1 MHYDPARHHR
11 RSIRLRGYDY
21 SQSGA
26 YFVTICTH
34 ERQRLFGEI
43 QRVQMA
49 LNQIGKIA
57 AQEWLS
63 SATIRREIELD
74 VWVIMPDHIHGIVII
89 AHNGGDAQTSPEEWK
104 IQDKSSGG
112 VAHRK
117 PRSLSS
123 FVAGFKA
130 AVTKRIKP
138 LCESPH
144 PAVWQRNYYES
155 IVRDERHLNNIRRYI
170 VNNPQKWHDNPKN
183 KDKVSQDI
191 VIDFLF

>member
-1 MHYDPARHHR
+1 MNYDPARHHR

-21 SQSGA
+21 SQSGV
-26 YFVTICTH
+26 YSLTICTH
-34 ERQRLFGEI
+34 ERQRLFGEVR
-43 QRVQMA
+43 QGQMI

-63 SATIRREIELD
+63 SASIRREIELD
-74 VWVIMPDHIHGIVII
+74 AWVIMPDHLHGIVII
-89 AHNGGDAQTSPEEWK
+89 DDGGGNSQTLSEDRKMTDE
-104 IQDKSSGG
+104 SSGG

-130 AVTKRIKP
+130 AVTKRIKL

-183 KDKVSQDI
+183 RGKTAQNI